1 MSDTPG
7 NGQGNG
13 AANPQQQAPLI
24 INGQYIKD
32 LSFESP
38 NSPGILTELQNHQP
52 EVNVNVNISTSK
64 IEGEGTPPNIYEIIL
79 ELTSEM
85 KSNGKIGYLVELKY
99 AGVFTINVP
108 DEHLKPVMLI
118 ECPRIL
124 FPFARQIVSDTTQN
138 GGFMPL
144 MLQPIDFAALYQ
156 SGTQSDL
163 DKIDTDVAKLVA
175 EKGEA

>member
-7 NGQGNG
+7 NGAG
-13 AANPQQQAPLI
+13 NPQQQAPLI

-52 EVNVNVNISTSK
+52 DINVNVNVTTTK
-64 IEGEGTPPNIYEIIL
+64 IEGKDTPPNIYEIIL

-85 KSNGKIGYLVELKY
+85 KVDGKVGFLVELKY
-99 AGVFTINVP
+99 AGVFTLNVAE
-108 DEHLKPVMLI
+108 EHLKPVMLI

-124 FPFARQIVSDTTQN
+124 FPFARQVLSDVTQG

-156 SGTQSDL
+156 SGTQGEL
-163 DKIDTDVAKLVA
+163 DKIDADVANLVA
-175 EKGEA
+175 EKGDA